1 VTGCKDGSVRMWEV
15 RTGALIQELLAVREG
30 ITPFT
35 AGQVGSYHG
44 IEALTIT
51 PDNRYVA
58 AAGDDFVFGVWEIST
73 GRMAASFRT
82 DAKVRK
88 CAASPRGHRFVAGDM
103 SGRVHFL
110 DFPKGG

>member
-1 VTGCKDGSVRMWEV
+1 MWEV